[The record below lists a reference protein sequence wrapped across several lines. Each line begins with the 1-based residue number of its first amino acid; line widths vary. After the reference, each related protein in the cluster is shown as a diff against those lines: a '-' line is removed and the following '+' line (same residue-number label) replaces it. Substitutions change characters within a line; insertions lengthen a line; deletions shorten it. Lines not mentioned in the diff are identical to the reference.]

1 MDHYIDITI
10 KPDSEMR
17 ENVLM
22 NKAVTKFHK
31 ALCDLNSNDIGL
43 SFPEYRMLLGR
54 KLRVHSTGGRLEQL
68 QDINWLG
75 GLSGYC
81 QQSEILKVPSEATH
95 RTVSRIQQ
103 NMTNSKLNRLIKRG
117 SISEPEIKAYKAKM
131 YAQGLSE
138 AYLELE
144 STTNGH
150 NHRRYVSFGELVSKP
165 EKGHFDYFGFSK
177 EATIPWF

>member
-22 NKAVTKFHK
+22 NKVVTKFHK
-31 ALCDLNSNDIGL
+31 TLCDLNSHDLGL
-43 SFPEYRMLLGR
+43 SFPEYRILLGR
-54 KLRVHSTGGRLEQL
+54 KLRVHSTKGRLKQL
-68 QDINWLG
+68 QNINWLDS
-75 GLSGYC
+75 LSDYC
-81 QQSEILKVPSEATH
+81 QQSEILKVPSQVTH

-117 SISEPEIKAYKAKM
+117 SISESEVKTYKAKM

-150 NHRRYVSFGELVSKP
+150 HHRRYVSFGKLISEPK
-165 EKGHFDYFGFSK
+165 KGLFDFFGFSK